1 MTMYAKITNGLV
13 DQFPYSV
20 ARLKADNPETGFP
33 NKMTV
38 EDLAR
43 EGVYPVIGRE
53 APSTG
58 PYEVA
63 YHTGEAVQV
72 DGEWQR
78 EWAIK
83 DMFSDTTDGDG
94 VTTAKAEHEAAF
106 LGAAKAAKLDELA
119 AARWNAEES
128 GTTFGGSP
136 LATDRTTQAKLTAG
150 FAKAANDAN
159 FVIASWKFAAGV
171 FGALD
176 AGTIIAAANAV
187 EAHIQACFTN
197 EKTLSANVLAAADFA
212 ALDAV
217 DLTVG
222 WP

>member
-1 MTMYAKITNGLV
+1 MYAKITNGLA

-20 ARLKADNPETGFP
+20 AKLKADNPDTGFP
-33 NKMTV
+33 DKMTL

-58 PYEVA
+58 PYGVA
-63 YHTGEAVQV
+63 YHTGQAVQV
-72 DGEWQR
+72 NGEWQR

-83 DMFSDTTDGDG
+83 DMFADTTDADG
-94 VTTAKAEHEAAF
+94 VTTTKAEHEAAF
-106 LGAAKAAKLDELA
+106 FDAAKAAKLAELA
-119 AARWNAEES
+119 TIRWDAEES
-128 GTTFGGSP
+128 GTTFGGNP

-150 FAKAANDAN
+150 YAKAVNNADYT
-159 FVIASWKFAAGV
+159 IAKWKFAAGV
-171 FGALD
+171 FSTLD
-176 AGTIIAAANAV
+176 AATIIAAASAV

-197 EKTLSANVLAAADFA
+197 EAALSADVLSAVDFA

-222 WP
+222 WQ